1 MFVSIVDRILSL
13 PKPDFNGKYDAFVEK
28 YVLNKISFFNATY
41 MDHLHQVL
49 YVAIG
54 YHLLFLI
61 SYYLIKPILS
71 KLLIDKKNTDLIK
84 KDNNKRVKNQIAMH
98 IVSFIQALCILEFCF
113 LAIIE
118 DPDYYFT
125 FFKVKNEIK
134 QLESLS
140 LVNFDLK
147 TFFDLTKI
155 EERVFGY
162 TEHNNKIAILACGY
176 FLWDMLISAYCS
188 TPAFMIHGVVSFT
201 VYSIGLSKFINYYA
215 CVFLIFEL
223 SNPFL
228 NIRWFANHYQKSNNI
243 LARANEA
250 IFMLMFFLCRI
261 VWGLTQIIILLID
274 FSQIYTR
281 KDFQTGHALVITIGN
296 IILNILNTYW
306 FLIMVKI
313 AKKKILG
320 TKTKKLKSD

>member
-1 MFVSIVDRILSL
+1 
-13 PKPDFNGKYDAFVEK
+13 
-28 YVLNKISFFNATY
+28 

-147 TFFDLTKI
+147 TF
-155 EERVFGY
+155 
-162 TEHNNKIAILACGY
+162 
-176 FLWDMLISAYCS
+176 LI
-188 TPAFMIHGVVSFT
+188 
-201 VYSIGLSKFINYYA
+201 
-215 CVFLIFEL
+215 
-223 SNPFL
+223 
-228 NIRWFANHYQKSNNI
+228 
-243 LARANEA
+243 
-250 IFMLMFFLCRI
+250 
-261 VWGLTQIIILLID
+261 
-274 FSQIYTR
+274 
-281 KDFQTGHALVITIGN
+281 
-296 IILNILNTYW
+296 
-306 FLIMVKI
+306 
-313 AKKKILG
+313 
-320 TKTKKLKSD
+320 